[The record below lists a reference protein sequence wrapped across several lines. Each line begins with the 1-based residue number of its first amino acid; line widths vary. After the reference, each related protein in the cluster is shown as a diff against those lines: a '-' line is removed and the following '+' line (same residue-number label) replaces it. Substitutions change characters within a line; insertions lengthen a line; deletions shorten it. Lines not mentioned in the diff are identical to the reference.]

1 MYHQNMKSYTL
12 SDSRIR
18 DLRSKLQS
26 TLGVDPLPDD
36 AMIRFVEYGDGVIT
50 VDGDARMFY
59 DDETVYPLL
68 PFLLENNFLDAIT
81 IDMGAVPPISSGADV
96 MTPGIVDAAS
106 GISKG
111 STVSV
116 VDEDNNKPIAV
127 ATSRMDAEDLRSSN
141 SGVGATNQ
149 HYVGDTLWDEFF

>member
-1 MYHQNMKSYTL
+1 M
-12 SDSRIR
+12 
-18 DLRSKLQS
+18 
-26 TLGVDPLPDD
+26 DPLPDD

-50 VDGDARMFY
+50 VDGDAKLFY

-68 PFLLENNFLDAIT
+68 PFLLENNFLDAVT
-81 IDMGAVPPISSGADV
+81 IDMGAVPAISSGADV
-96 MTPGIVDAAS
+96 MTPGVVDAAP

-111 STVSV
+111 SIVSV

-127 ATSRMDAEDLRSSN
+127 ATSLMDAENLRSNN